1 MRLSPVL
8 MAVAT
13 LATFGLSNPA
23 RGETANLASLD
34 TVSPTS
40 AAVADTPIS
49 SNGDASNTSTA
60 IHLGTALEV
69 SRSRQQS
76 AIAAPERLTQATPPQ
91 PQDPTPEPAIPAPGT
106 GGEPQQ
112 ETPDRIQLETSPSPA
127 ETPTVPPES
136 PSAPAD
142 AQPAPTEAAPAET
155 QPAPAEAQPTPT
167 EPQPTP
173 TPEPEAEAE
182 PRVLVSEVAV
192 QGVTGNPEEARLL
205 DAVYGAVQT
214 QPGRT
219 TTRSQL
225 QEDINA
231 IFATGFFS
239 NVRATPE
246 DTALGVRVTFEVQP
260 NPVLTQ
266 VQVEGTQVLPQTVVN
281 DTFSPLY
288 GRILNLAELQEG
300 IKQVNKWYQDN
311 GYVLAQVVET
321 PRISPDGVVTLQI
334 AEGVVEDIRVRFL
347 NKEGNDVV
355 TDKEGNPILDKEG
368 NPTPVR
374 GRTRPFIITREFEV
388 KSGEVFNRGRIERD
402 LQRVFGLG
410 IFEDVKLTLN
420 PGKDPRQVVVVVNVT
435 ERNTGSVAAGAG
447 VSSASGLF
455 GSISYQEQNFGG
467 NNQKLG
473 AELQIGLESFF
484 LFDVSFTDP
493 WIAGDPYRTSYTVNA
508 FRRRTISLIFD
519 GGDDEIELPNGDR
532 PRVVR
537 TGGGVSFTRPLA
549 RNPFVRSE
557 WTASLG
563 LQYQRVEI
571 TDSDGEN
578 SPVDELGNDL
588 SFSGEGKD
596 DLFTVQFGIVRDRRN
611 NALRPTSG
619 SLLRLGTEQS
629 IPIGLGN
636 IFLNRLRAS
645 YSHYIPVQFTN
656 FTEGPQALAFNIQ
669 AGTVIGDL
677 PPYEAFSLGGSNSVR
692 GYDEGDV
699 GSGKTFLQATV
710 EYRFPIFSVI
720 SGALFVD
727 AATDLGSGDRVPGD
741 PAGIR
746 DKPGSGFGYGL
757 GVRIQSPLGPIRIDY
772 GFNDQG
778 ESRLHFGLGERF

>member
-1 MRLSPVL
+1 VDVSNNLKNMRLSPVL
-8 MAVAT
+8 MAVAASAT
-13 LATFGLSNPA
+13 LGLSNPA
-23 RGETANLASLD
+23 RGETVNPTSVDA
-34 TVSPTS
+34 VSPTS
-40 AAVADTPIS
+40 EGIADALDQLNDSTADTA
-49 SNGDASNTSTA
+49 NVDTA
-60 IHLGTALEV
+60 LNLGAALEV
-69 SRSRQQS
+69 SRNQRN
-76 AIAAPERLTQATPPQ
+76 AIAAPELLTQATPTPV
-91 PQDPTPEPAIPAPGT
+91 PSPTPAIPEPGT

-112 ETPDRIQLETSPSPA
+112 ETPDQIQLETAPQPGEA
-127 ETPTVPPES
+127 PGTPPE
-136 PSAPAD
+136 
-142 AQPAPTEAAPAET
+142 T
-155 QPAPAEAQPTPT
+155 QTPPAEAQPVPAPTTPVPT
-167 EPQPTP
+167 TPAPTAEPQPTA
-173 TPEPEAEAE
+173 EPE
-182 PRVLVSEVAV
+182 PRVLVAEVAV
-192 QGVTGNPEEARLL
+192 QGVEGNPEETRLL
-205 DAVYGAVQT
+205 DAIYGAVQT

-225 QEDINA
+225 QQDINA

-239 NVRATPE
+239 NVRAVPE
-246 DTALGVRVTFEVQP
+246 DTPLGVRVTFAVQP
-260 NPVLTQ
+260 NPVLSQ
-266 VQVEGTQVLPQTVVN
+266 VQVQGTQVLPESVVN
-281 DTFSPLY
+281 EAFSPLY
-288 GRILNLAELQEG
+288 GRILNLVELQEG
-300 IKQVNKWYQDN
+300 IKRVNKWYQDN
-311 GYVLAQVVET
+311 GYVLAQVVEA
-321 PRISPDGVVTLQI
+321 PRISPEGVVTLEV
-334 AEGVVEDIRVRFL
+334 AEGVVEDIRVRFI
-347 NKEGNDVV
+347 NKEGSDVV
-355 TDKEGNPILDKEG
+355 TDKEGKPVTDKEG
-368 NPTPVR
+368 NQIPIR
-374 GRTRPFIITREFEV
+374 GRTRPFIVTREFEL
-388 KSGEVFNRGRIERD
+388 KPGEVFNRARVERD

-410 IFEDVKLTLN
+410 IFEDVRLSLN
-420 PGKDPRQVVVVVNVT
+420 PGQDPRRVVVVVNVT

-447 VSSASGLF
+447 ISSASGLF
-455 GSISYQEQNFGG
+455 GSVSYQEQNFGG

-484 LFDVSFTDP
+484 LFDLSFTDP
-493 WIAGDPYRTSYTVNA
+493 WIAGDPYRTSYTINA

-519 GGDDEIELPNGDR
+519 GGENEVELPNGDR

-537 TGGGVSFTRPLA
+537 TGGGISFTRPLA

-563 LQYQRVEI
+563 LQYQRVAI
-571 TDSDGEN
+571 TDSDGER

-596 DLFTVQFGIVRDRRN
+596 DLFTVQFGIVRDLRN
-611 NALRPTSG
+611 NPLRPTSG

-629 IPIGLGN
+629 IPIGLGS

-645 YSHYIPVQFTN
+645 YSYYIPVQFTR

-669 AGTVIGDL
+669 AGTVLGDL

-699 GSGKTFLQATV
+699 GSGKSFVQATV

-727 AATDLGSGDRVPGD
+727 AATDLGTGDRVPGD